1 MYIQG
6 KYLLGA
12 VSDLSECHTI
22 FNEVAKE
29 CPQIIEC
36 KKEEEDASAIF
47 ALAYETE
54 KNVEKAEET
63 LLPVATGRLLFLD
76 DCCEIDGV
84 AVKRD
89 YRRKKYGDFIVRML
103 VDKAF
108 VMGAKEVFAIVPAGS
123 EDFFASIGFVKAE
136 EEKTCFIERKNCG
149 KRMKIMPTTCKRD
162 CGKH

>member
-12 VSDLSECHTI
+12 VSDISECRTI
-22 FNEVAKE
+22 FDEVAKE
-29 CPQIIEC
+29 CPQIMKC
-36 KKEEEDASAIF
+36 RKQEEDASAIF

-54 KNVEKAEET
+54 KHTEKAGET
-63 LLPVATGRLLFLD
+63 LLPVAAGRLLFLE
-76 DCCEIDGV
+76 DCYEVDEI
-84 AVKRD
+84 AVKKE

-108 VMGAKEVFAIVPAGS
+108 VMGAQEVIAVVPQECEA
-123 EDFFASIGFVKAE
+123 FFTSIGFVETKE
-136 EEKTCFIERKNCG
+136 EAKGFDERKNCG